1 MDKEKFLSFVAQAEW
16 IFAKSIPNW
25 PHFYIVEENL
35 PDQAAFRASKAF
47 VRDCGYVG
55 KFFDLDVFYFDA
67 DGWTYWASPLAKP
80 PESQYM
86 LNKCKTEYSYES
98 CVRSGTLPPEGFC
111 GAELSLSPI
120 LEDADFRSLMR
131 ESKGANFTVFDVMGT
146 ADYEIRH
153 SNVLSWLLDRNGNH
167 GQDASFLSLLWESIS
182 GEHDLPTVPFREYSV
197 VREGENESVKIDLLI
212 KAEDLDWVIV
222 IENKLFSPETGDQL
236 DRYFKDI
243 ESRYAKVPHRF
254 YFYLTPEGIAPAKDE
269 DSRNWMPISYS
280 VVTQVI
286 SKLLE
291 GTLPER
297 VKSFLD
303 SEVAPVLRPELMEI
317 KLWRRGVRW

>member
-35 PDQAAFRASKAF
+35 PDQGAFRASKTF

-98 CVRSGTLPPEGFC
+98 CVRSGALPPEGFR

-120 LEDADFRSLMR
+120 LEDFDFRSLLP
-131 ESKGANFTVFDVMGT
+131 ESKEALKDTGVTEKQRSILN
-146 ADYEIRH
+146 RH
-153 SNVLSWLLDRNGNH
+153 AKRFHALAYVLKAEYIQSQCSEAELNLLKAILAV
-167 GQDASFLSLLWESIS
+167 QK
-182 GEHDLPTVPFREYSV
+182 
-197 VREGENESVKIDLLI
+197 ENE
-212 KAEDLDWVIV
+212 A
-222 IENKLFSPETGDQL
+222 FSEEP
-236 DRYFKDI
+236 
-243 ESRYAKVPHRF
+243 
-254 YFYLTPEGIAPAKDE
+254 
-269 DSRNWMPISYS
+269 
-280 VVTQVI
+280 
-286 SKLLE
+286 
-291 GTLPER
+291 
-297 VKSFLD
+297 
-303 SEVAPVLRPELMEI
+303 
-317 KLWRRGVRW
+317 